1 MLKMVSRV
9 PGENNN
15 SYAYRTIKE
24 GIVSLDL
31 LPGQLLSLGE
41 LTEALNVSSTPIKI
55 AIWKLQQ
62 EHLVDVIPQ
71 VGSYVSRINLELVE
85 EAAYMWF
92 DLEKEY
98 LKSACRSF
106 SEDYLNQLKRNLI
119 LQETLLSQKDI
130 MTQKELARKF
140 NELDEKFHAI
150 IFHGNRRSN
159 TWRAISHMTLDYH
172 RMISF
177 SQHPFEQMIAEHKEI
192 VSIIENMEN
201 ERVESVLKKHIFK
214 PIDDWRNIYKEEV
227 C

>member
-1 MLKMVSRV
+1 MLKMVSRL

-15 SYAYRTIKE
+15 SYAYRAIKE
-24 GIVSLDL
+24 GIVSLSL

-98 LKSACRSF
+98 LKSACHSF
-106 SEDYLNQLKRNLI
+106 SEDHMNQLKMNLI
-119 LQETLLSQKDI
+119 LQETLLGQKEI
-130 MTQKELARKF
+130 MNQKELARKF
-140 NELDEKFHAI
+140 NELDEQFHSI
-150 IFHGNRRSN
+150 IFHAHHRIN
-159 TWRAISHMTLDYH
+159 TWKAISHMTLDYH

-192 VSIIENMEN
+192 VSIIENMEK
-201 ERVESVLKKHIFK
+201 ERVEGVLKNHIFK
-214 PIDDWRNIYKEEV
+214 PIEDWRNVYKEEV
-227 C
+227 F